1 MEISQSVERKHN
13 TMLVDSEWVLE
24 NLQSPN
30 VVILESWYE
39 KWAYEYSTT
48 VSSKYIPGAI
58 SVHPSYF
65 ECGVDKSKYFP
76 RYTCPDDGNLLSD
89 KDLHSAITN
98 LGINAK
104 TIVVVYGKG
113 YVPMMSSCR
122 VAWSLMYAGV
132 EDVRILNGG
141 FPAWV
146 RFGGNTSDVPNIL
159 EPVTDFWGSCKPQHL
174 AQTADIKEGNG
185 VLIDIRRWGE
195 FNGTYDD
202 TYPFFKKS
210 GHIPKAIWG
219 GNWDEYLDEDG
230 LLISADR
237 VREKWANLGIR
248 EEVPD
253 PLIFYCGT
261 GWRSC
266 VGFVLAHDMGYNAK
280 NYDDSF
286 YGWVSRGNEI
296 LKKSNL

>member
-1 MEISQSVERKHN
+1 MEMNQIVKRNDASL
-13 TMLVDSEWVLE
+13 LVDSEWILE

-30 VVILESWYE
+30 LVILESLFEDGDYVP
-39 KWAYEYSTT
+39 STT

-65 ECGVDKSKYFP
+65 ECGLDKSKYYP
-76 RYTCPDDGNLLSD
+76 QYTCPADGNLLSD
-89 KDLHSAITN
+89 EDLHSAIMN

-132 EDVRILNGG
+132 EDVKVLNGG
-141 FPAWV
+141 FCAWV
-146 RFGGNTSDVPNIL
+146 RFGGNTSDVPSIL
-159 EPVTDFWGSCKPQHL
+159 DPVSDFHGSCKPQYL
-174 AQTADIKEGNG
+174 AHTTDIQEGLG

-195 FNGTYDD
+195 FSGTYDD
-202 TYPFFKKS
+202 TYPFFKQS
-210 GHIPKAIWG
+210 GHIPEAVWG
-219 GNWDEYLDEDG
+219 GNYDEYLDEDG
-230 LLISADR
+230 LLISLDT
-237 VREKWANLGIR
+237 VRQKWTNLGIR
-248 EEVPD
+248 EELSE

-266 VGFVLAHDMGYNAK
+266 VGFVLASDMGYNAK

-286 YGWVSRGNEI
+286 YGWSSRGNEI
-296 LKKSNL
+296 QKT